1 MCSLVP
7 FVQNWNDTE
16 IYITEHRNF
25 LDRNKPG
32 KINKQTNIN
41 YVYF

>member
-1 MCSLVP
+1 MCSLVA

-32 KINKQTNIN
+32 EINKQT
-41 YVYF
+41 